1 MDCILIKKNYNI
13 DKLKKD
19 ILIAT
24 KDYNFINPNNYTKS
38 FSLSK
43 DTIGWEAIPLNT
55 INGTLGNQS
64 TIPVE
69 IADKKFQPNEILL
82 KCRYFQE
89 ILKELNTDVYLVRL
103 MKLKK
108 NGYIAP
114 HKDKLIKNDTIRCQI
129 PIITNPKV
137 EFYIGNE
144 EKKKYYL
151 EAGNLYYLNVGNSEH
166 YVINKSNQDRLSLI
180 IDMKKPKYIES
191 LINKTKVS

>member
-1 MDCILIKKNYNI
+1 MDCILIKKDFNL

-19 ILIAT
+19 MLIAT
-24 KDYNFINPNNYTKS
+24 KNYNFINPNNYPKS

-43 DTIGWEAIPLNT
+43 ETVGWEAIPLHT
-55 INGTLGNQS
+55 IDGALGNLA

-82 KCRYFQE
+82 KCTYFQE
-89 ILKELNTDVYLVRL
+89 ILKELNTDIYLVRL

-114 HKDKLIKNDTIRCQI
+114 HKDKLIKNDIIRCQI
-129 PIITNPKV
+129 SIITNPKV

-144 EKKKYYL
+144 EKKILFRSRKFIL
-151 EAGNLYYLNVGNSEH
+151 FEC
-166 YVINKSNQDRLSLI
+166 R
-180 IDMKKPKYIES
+180 
-191 LINKTKVS
+191 

>member
-24 KDYNFINPNNYTKS
+24 NDYKFINPNNYPKS

-43 DTIGWEAIPLNT
+43 ETVGWEAIPLHT
-55 INGTLGNQS
+55 IDGTLGNQA

-69 IADKKFQPNEILL
+69 IADKKFQPNDILL
-82 KCRYFQE
+82 KCKYFQE
-89 ILKELNTDVYLVRL
+89 ILKELNTDIYLVRL

-114 HKDKLIKNDTIRCQI
+114 HKDKLIKNDIIRRQI

-137 EFYIGNE
+137 EFYIGNGQ
-144 EKKKYYL
+144 KKYYL
-151 EAGNLYYLNVGNSEH
+151 EAGNLYYLNVGNKH
-166 YVINKSNQDRLSLI
+166 ML
-180 IDMKKPKYIES
+180 
-191 LINKTKVS
+191 LINQMKID